1 MFALSQCHALPALPQ
16 WSSPTRW
23 ESEYYFHNMQ
33 MKLSFNLKQSWAW
46 WQQKTQITIYISPG
60 GDIFYLSTYLAVC
73 LSIYPC
79 GHLIDIYPHPG
90 GDLSRRGKTEPSFTL
105 NIWSSDILIY
115 LLMWYIIFV
124 DVIKLY
130 VWKPLMKYICWDI
143 QIWNKAWLKIGV
155 EDEDLA
161 KVEVLEIPKRG
172 GDTAHLQKVK
182 RCGHTLQRR
191 LWWSESQRPGSTA
204 CGWNLIPTSAPVLQ
218 IMLWAAFLSSKYNC
232 NMLFK
237 FYRFNWIT

>member
-1 MFALSQCHALPALPQ
+1 MRCRHCRSDLRQQGGSLNITFTTCK
-16 WSSPTRW
+16 WN
-23 ESEYYFHNMQ
+23 FHLISN
-33 MKLSFNLKQSWAW
+33 KVGLKDS
-46 WQQKTQITIYISPG
+46 KKHKSLFISLQVVTYS
-60 GDIFYLSTYLAVC
+60 IYLAVC

-204 CGWNLIPTSAPVLQ
+204 CGWKLVPTSAPVLQ